1 MKSGKMCQV
10 THTSDTRMTKGAA
23 GNNEVDSQAE
33 KANSLG
39 DSAASREG
47 GTLFMQMNY
56 TRSRS
61 LRDGSV
67 RKNNVP
73 IS

>member
-1 MKSGKMCQV
+1 MKSGKMCQI
-10 THTSDTRMTKGAA
+10 THTSDTRMMKGAA
-23 GNNEVDSQAE
+23 SNNKVESQAE
-33 KANSLG
+33 KANYLG
-39 DSAASREG
+39 NSAALREG
-47 GTLFMQMNY
+47 GTLFMHRNY
-56 TRSRS
+56 TRNRS

>member
-1 MKSGKMCQV
+1 MKSGKMCQI
-10 THTSDTRMTKGAA
+10 THTSDTTMMKGAA
-23 GNNEVDSQAE
+23 GNNEVESQAE
-33 KANSLG
+33 KANYLG
-39 DSAASREG
+39 NSAASRDG
-47 GTLFMQMNY
+47 GTLFMQRNY
-56 TRSRS
+56 TRSWS